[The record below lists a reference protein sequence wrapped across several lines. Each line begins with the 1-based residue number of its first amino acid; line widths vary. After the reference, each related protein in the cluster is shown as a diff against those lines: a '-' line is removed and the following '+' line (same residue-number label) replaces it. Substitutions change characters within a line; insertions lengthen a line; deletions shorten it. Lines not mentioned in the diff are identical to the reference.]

1 MAKRNL
7 PRSKVYA
14 VLEAG
19 PVVLVA
25 TYLPGRANV
34 MPLSWLTML
43 DFDPPLVG
51 LVLSDRNYSFAALK
65 STGECTLNVPT
76 RAIAQQAVACGN
88 VSGATVDKFAKF
100 GLTAIPAARVR
111 APLVAECPLNFECRV
126 VDVGMVK
133 KYDFFVL
140 EVVKAWIDSPAPKRW
155 QTIHHLGGDRFM
167 VAGPTI
173 RLKSRAK

>member
-1 MAKRNL
+1 MAKRNFPL
-7 PRSKVYA
+7 SKVYA

-25 TYLPGRANV
+25 TYVPGCANV

-51 LVLSDRNYSFAALK
+51 LVMGDRNHSFAALK

-76 RAIAQQAVACGN
+76 IEIARQAVACGG

-100 GLTAIPAARVR
+100 GLTALPAARVR
-111 APLVAECPLNFECRV
+111 APLVKECPLNFECRV

-133 KYDFFVL
+133 KYDLFVL
-140 EVVKAWIDSPAPKRW
+140 EVVKAWSDDPAPQELR
-155 QTIHHLGGDRFM
+155 TIHHLGGDRFM

-173 RLKSRAK
+173 RLKTKAK